1 MVQYTLTRTKQ
12 RATKMSYATA
22 DKIRQLEVRRGVEN
36 AKKYGITD
44 PVKAREIANR
54 YWADYNKTGD
64 GKWLQLAWW
73 AESVCLGQ
81 RNLPGARES
90 LRGIPPP
97 EATASVNTAPPRA

>member
-1 MVQYTLTRTKQ
+1 
-12 RATKMSYATA
+12 MSYATA
-22 DKIRQLEVRRGVEN
+22 DKSRQLEVRRGVEN

-73 AESVCLGQ
+73 AESVCLGAKE
-81 RNLPGARES
+81 LARS
-90 LRGIPPP
+90 KGIAQGHTTTRSYCQC
-97 EATASVNTAPPRA
+97 EHCTA

>member
-1 MVQYTLTRTKQ
+1 
-12 RATKMSYATA
+12 MSYTTA
-22 DKIRQLEVRRGVEN
+22 DKIRQMEVRRGVEN

-73 AESVCLGQ
+73 AESVCLGAKE
-81 RNLPGARES
+81 LARIEMIAQS
-90 LRGIPPP
+90 HT
-97 EATASVNTAPPRA
+97 ATMSQCDCEYCTA